1 MRRAA
6 SATTAMRGA
15 LACVTRHATLAALL
29 LALVRVDSEAPPS
42 SGLAVG
48 YDDLTDGLHHFM
60 DTQATD
66 TTLPCETSTH
76 HEVLHSETGTVQW
89 SNLNGLGP
97 DTNASQS
104 LRVNHVGTTADG
116 KQINMQLVAG
126 EDYTSDLPSLNGM
139 DGMFGTINHVH
150 PHSKTS
156 DPAQFRLT
164 YSFLVDETSSGA
176 SGSAAAV
183 SHLHEEY
190 LMEHLTVYIYDLDTL
205 EDGSGKQCVTFHN
218 TFIDYHLSKTT
229 QIFVTGDVY
238 ATKFCATKHGELAD
252 RPTDPHALTALQ
264 SDRTVAV
271 RFANISE
278 FSIFPSLSIGT
289 SSRNL
294 LYYIERKN
302 AAPCSAATPTP
313 TPATHGPLPTP
324 LVTATPTPG
333 AKATPT
339 PTPSSPGATSTPTP
353 RTTATPTPTASG
365 PGATSTP
372 TPAPATT
379 TPAPTASALPSTGT
393 VVLTLTAGGSVSDY
407 SDTSALQS
415 AIAASAGVDASL
427 VTISVAAGSVLI
439 TATIAVPASTTPAA
453 VQTSLGATLGTADA
467 ASTALGIT
475 VEEAPTTTI
484 ESGTAT
490 PIPQPSATPA
500 TTTAPVAPGPAATS
514 TPTPQPTPA
523 PATTA
528 IPAPATTSTPAP
540 EGPASVPTYP
550 ALNPDGTTTDETS
563 PHYADGHVL
572 IAVMSF
578 AVAGSVEH
586 FSPTKLLGNL
596 RPAIDCVEP
605 GEPNPNPEPK
615 PKPNPNPKP
624 NPKA

>member
-1 MRRAA
+1 
-6 SATTAMRGA
+6 MRGA
-15 LACVTRHATLAALL
+15 LAALL

-60 DTQATD
+60 DTQAPD

-76 HEVLHSETGTVQW
+76 HEVLHSETGTVEW

-116 KQINMQLVAG
+116 KPINMQLVAG

-139 DGMFGTINHVH
+139 NGMFGAINQVH

-156 DPAQFRLT
+156 DPVQFRLT
-164 YSFLVDETSSGA
+164 YSFLVDDNSSGT
-176 SGSAAAV
+176 SGSAAAAP
-183 SHLHEEY
+183 HLMEY
-190 LMEHLTVYIYDLDTL
+190 SMEHLTVYIYDLDTL

-229 QIFVTGDVY
+229 QIAVTGDVY
-238 ATKFCATKHGELAD
+238 ATKFCATKHGDLAD
-252 RPTDPHALTALQ
+252 RPSDPHAITALQ

-271 RFANISE
+271 RFADVSE
-278 FSIFPSLSIGT
+278 FSIFLSLSCCGA

-313 TPATHGPLPTP
+313 TPTPTPTTHGPLPTP

-339 PTPSSPGATSTPTP
+339 PTASSPGATSTPTP
-353 RTTATPTPTASG
+353 RTTATPTPTAAS

-407 SDTSALQS
+407 SDTSSLQQ
-415 AIAASAGVDASL
+415 AVATAAGVDASL
-427 VTISVAAGSVLI
+427 VTIRVAAGSVLI
-439 TATIAVPASTTPAA
+439 TATIGVPASTTAAA
-453 VQTSLGATLGTADA
+453 VQTSLAATLGTAAA
-467 ASTALGIT
+467 ASTALGIA
-475 VEEAPTTTI
+475 VEEAPTATI
-484 ESGTAT
+484 ESSTTT

-500 TTTAPVAPGPAATS
+500 PATS

-528 IPAPATTSTPAP
+528 TPAPATTSIPGA
-540 EGPASVPTYP
+540 EGPASVRTYP
-550 ALNPDGTTTDETS
+550 ALKPDGTTTDEFS
-563 PHYADGHVL
+563 PQYADGHVL

-578 AVAGSVEH
+578 AFAGSVEH

-605 GEPNPNPEPK
+605 GQPNPNPEPEPK
-615 PKPNPNPKP
+615 PKPKPKPEPNPKP
-624 NPKA
+624 

>member
-1 MRRAA
+1 
-6 SATTAMRGA
+6 MRGA
-15 LACVTRHATLAALL
+15 LAALL

-60 DTQATD
+60 DTQAPD

-76 HEVLHSETGTVQW
+76 HEVLHSETGTVEW

-139 DGMFGTINHVH
+139 NGMFGTINQVH

-156 DPAQFRLT
+156 DPVQFRLT
-164 YSFLVDETSSGA
+164 YAFLVDDNSSGA

-183 SHLHEEY
+183 PHLMEY
-190 LMEHLTVYIYDLDTL
+190 SMEHLTVYIYDLDTL

-218 TFIDYHLSKTT
+218 TFIDYHLSKNT
-229 QIFVTGDVY
+229 QIAVTGDVY

-252 RPTDPHALTALQ
+252 RPSDPHALTALQ

-439 TATIAVPASTTPAA
+439 TATIAVPASSTPAA
-453 VQTSLGATLGTADA
+453 VQTSLGATLGTAAA

-484 ESGTAT
+484 ESSAAT

-500 TTTAPVAPGPAATS
+500 PTTAPVAPGPAATS

-563 PHYADGHVL
+563 PQV
-572 IAVMSF
+572 
-578 AVAGSVEH
+578 
-586 FSPTKLLGNL
+586 
-596 RPAIDCVEP
+596 
-605 GEPNPNPEPK
+605 
-615 PKPNPNPKP
+615 
-624 NPKA
+624 